1 MWQTLPHTQT
11 DRQTVKRKSYN
22 SSFRFFL
29 SIKCNVTNRN
39 SFFFYTQTFL
49 HSSDRQT
56 DQQSVFYANF
66 SSFFLLAVI
75 KVNIKTSISCIAYV
89 YKFVAEFPLSMRNMA
104 NSILTH
110 THTPLSYITLLVF
123 PHLTLLSL
131 MFLNM
136 FVSSFSFTV
145 QSVVN
150 ICYNIMYVC
159 MGERMWV
166 YFVRSRCNLH
176 IVRVQQKKDNE

>member
-56 DQQSVFYANF
+56 DSEPVFYANF

-75 KVNIKTSISCIAYV
+75 KVNINTSISCIAYV
-89 YKFVAEFPLSMRNMA
+89 CKFVAEFPLSMRNMA
-104 NSILTH
+104 NSI
-110 THTPLSYITLLVF
+110 HTPLSYITLLVF
-123 PHLTLLSL
+123 PHLTLFSL

-159 MGERMWV
+159 MDVRVWV
-166 YFVRSRCNLH
+166 YFVLSRCNLH

>member
-1 MWQTLPHTQT
+1 MQCYKSQFFLFLHTNIFTFFGQT
-11 DRQTVKRKSYN
+11 DS
-22 SSFRFFL
+22 
-29 SIKCNVTNRN
+29 
-39 SFFFYTQTFL
+39 
-49 HSSDRQT
+49 
-56 DQQSVFYANF
+56 QSVFYANF

-75 KVNIKTSISCIAYV
+75 KVNINTSISCISYV
-89 YKFVAEFPLSMRNMA
+89 CKFVAEFPLSMRNMA
-104 NSILTH
+104 NSIL

-159 MGERMWV
+159 MDVRVWV
-166 YFVRSRCNLH
+166 YFILSLAVTFTLFEYN
-176 IVRVQQKKDNE
+176 KKRIMNRKTICIS